1 MIQIETLGAENL
13 TEGDHFLTYLNGD
26 TRFVFTYEAKSVQF
40 LTEVSKTV
48 LYDMAMKLI
57 RKFESFKV
65 TPFGV
70 EAENVVAFQFSKDRS
85 QVDIK
90 KMPVQSLDTIEKTSF
105 PAAVFYKEF
114 TSAYEH
120 FLKPIAKAEKAED
133 EIPREVVQMREI
145 LDLLKEQSA

>member
-1 MIQIETLGAENL
+1 MIQIEALGAENL
-13 TEGDHFLTYLNGD
+13 TEGDRFLTYLNGD

-48 LYDMAMKLI
+48 IYDVAMKLI

-70 EAENVVAFQFSKDRS
+70 ESENVIAFQFTPDRS
-85 QVDIK
+85 RVDIK
-90 KMPVQSLDTIEKTSF
+90 KMPSESLNTIEETSF
-105 PAAVFYKEF
+105 PAPVFFKEF
-114 TSAYEH
+114 SLAYEH
-120 FLKPIAKAEKAED
+120 FLKPLAKAQKEED

-145 LDLLKEQSA
+145 LDLLKEQA